1 MEERHFNHLS
11 CDMGYTYRKI
21 DKDEFDKLH
30 DLFPD
35 DEQLWLKYRD
45 KRLRQFDNQEVDV
58 YVIAHQERMIGEVT
72 ISYISHTLP
81 LEAIPGQRVYLQ
93 AFRLEEAYQGAGL
106 GQELLRFA
114 LADLEKQGY
123 TEFTIGV
130 EEENEVAKHIYFK
143 LGFTEAID
151 QGQGDTFD
159 PSAYTLYLRRVQA

>member
-1 MEERHFNHLS
+1 MEERHSNHLS

-72 ISYISHTLP
+72 ISYISHILP
-81 LEAIPGQRVYLQ
+81 LESIPGQRVYLQ

-130 EEENEVAKHIYFK
+130 EEENEIAKHIYFK

-151 QGQGDTFD
+151 QGQGDAFD
-159 PSAYTLYLRRVQA
+159 PSAYTLYLRRVHA